1 MMTAGPNG
9 PLLTAYS
16 ANTRRP
22 AATTLEITALL
33 VTFGITTGGFLCG
46 A

>member
-1 MMTAGPNG
+1 MMTAGQNG
-9 PLLTAYS
+9 LLLASCS

-22 AATTLEITALL
+22 ATTTLEITALL
-33 VTFGITTGGFLCG
+33 VAFRITTGGFLCG